1 MEEIKNQTDEIRSEN
16 DVISWRITER
26 QGQPK
31 TKKWYIIAGI
41 IGILLIAYAIFTSD
55 FIFAVII
62 LICAV
67 LIVITEKYQPAELEI
82 ALSDKG
88 VKVGKEFYDYEKI
101 DNFSIV
107 YKPEENIKN
116 LYLEFKR
123 FAKPELE
130 EPSSYEWLLWLLNFS
145 RTRISAPLENMNPL
159 LIRKNLL
166 KYLKEDLE
174 RTNIP
179 LSEQLTDLFRM

>member
-1 MEEIKNQTDEIRSEN
+1 MDGIKNQTDEIRSEN
-16 DVISWRITER
+16 DVVSWKITER
-26 QGQPK
+26 QSPPK
-31 TKKWYIIAGI
+31 TKKWYIVAGI
-41 IGILLIAYAIFTSD
+41 IGVLLITYAIFTSN
-55 FIFAVII
+55 FIFAII
-62 LICAV
+62 IIISAV
-67 LIVITEKYQPAELEI
+67 LLVMTESHQSAELEI
-82 ALSDKG
+82 ALDDKG

-107 YKPEENIKN
+107 YKPDEGVKN

-130 EPSSYEWLLWLLNFS
+130 QPSSYEWLLWLLNFS